1 MFEILDPNTLA
12 GAAAGAGFGALAKVF
27 DGPFKSI
34 EDLWYIHF
42 GHKLALQRAKYE
54 ASVEAL
60 KTETISELQKIK
72 PENQIE
78 PKLCIAGPAMDA
90 AKYFV
95 EEPDLRSM
103 FAKLIASASDISK
116 VTTVHPAFVE
126 IIKQLTP
133 FEAKILK
140 NTNILFSAK
149 PICKLRVQDKKGYNN
164 STLFRPM
171 SKGRNLVNHIIFFEN
186 IEVKKE
192 DLEFY
197 TLILDNLTR
206 LNLCEIPANYTLS
219 DNNLY
224 KIYED
229 SDVLKAYIQFLKV
242 SKYEGENEEICLLKE
257 TCMPTALGEAFYN
270 TCIR

>member
-1 MFEILDPNTLA
+1 MDAIISGALS
-12 GAAAGAGFGALAKVF
+12 GAASSILAKAF
-27 DGPFKSI
+27 DGPFKTL

-42 GHKLALQRAKYE
+42 GHKYALKRAEYE
-54 ASVEAL
+54 AGVEAL
-60 KTETISELQKIK
+60 KAETVAELQKIK

-95 EEPDLRSM
+95 EEPDLRNM

-116 VTTVHPAFVE
+116 VTSVHPAFVE

-133 FEAKILK
+133 FEAKILRD
-140 NTNILFSAK
+140 TDILLYAK
-149 PICKLRVQDKKGYNN
+149 PICKLRVQEKKEYSNN
-164 STLFRPM
+164 TLFRTM
-171 SKGRNLVNHIIFFEN
+171 TKGRNLFNHIIFFEN

-206 LNLCEIPANYTLS
+206 LNLCEIPAIYTLS

-229 SDVLKAYIQFLKV
+229 SDVLKAYIQSLKV
-242 SKYEGENEEICLLKE
+242 LKYEGENEEICLFKE